1 MAEVFVSKV
10 AAMKDGDRQ
19 IVRTEDGREIGV
31 FFSGGE
37 YYGYSNY
44 CAHTGGPACEGI
56 MIPKVEEL
64 VDANQHW
71 SGGTRFT
78 DEMHFVCPWHGWEY
92 DLKTGENVGDRKIK
106 LKKFPVV
113 LRQDDIFVVT

>member
-10 AAMKDGDRQ
+10 SEMKDGDRQ
-19 IVRTEDGREIGV
+19 IVRAEDGKEVGV

-56 MIPKVEEL
+56 MISKVEEI
-64 VDANQHW
+64 VDDEKKWHGQ
-71 SGGTRFT
+71 SRFT
-78 DEMHFVCPWHGWEY
+78 GDMHFVCPWHGWEY
-92 DLKTGENVGDRKIK
+92 SLKTGECVGDKKYK

-113 LRQDDIFVVT
+113 LRQDDIFVVL